1 MSVKRSRVREDSSE
15 SDAPDS
21 SGNSNTNGE
30 KSPSQIPVRQDDDD
44 DDDDESSPENEQAE
58 ILAIVPARRQDLS
71 NDDVIRN
78 DSMVPE
84 MLEDLMQISG
94 AEIARNASSG
104 NSNSDA
110 DEMSEAAGGENL
122 SVRSRSL
129 NGYLSEITL
138 NISRYIDEGIPL
150 YFRREFE
157 NVSISLRN
165 LGVIKFDLPRI
176 THKDRRGVLTV
187 PPRHVKTLD
196 GVGKCLQ
203 LIPPGGFSMYSQPS
217 DGFPWV
223 FVSK

>member
-1 MSVKRSRVREDSSE
+1 MSVKRSRLREDSSE

-30 KSPSQIPVRQDDDD
+30 KSPSQIPVRQDDE
-44 DDDDESSPENEQAE
+44 DDDESSPENEQAE
-58 ILAIVPARRQDLS
+58 NLAIVPARRQDLS
-71 NDDVIRN
+71 NDDVLRN
-78 DSMVPE
+78 DSIVPE

-94 AEIARNASSG
+94 AEIARNASSR
-104 NSNSDA
+104 NSNSDT
-110 DEMSEAAGGENL
+110 DDMSEAAGGENL
-122 SVRSRSL
+122 SVTSRSL

-138 NISRYIDEGIPL
+138 NISHYADEGIPL
-150 YFRREFE
+150 YFRRDFE

-165 LGVIKFDLPRI
+165 LGVLKFDIPRT

>member
-30 KSPSQIPVRQDDDD
+30 KSPSQNPERQDDE
-44 DDDDESSPENEQAE
+44 DDDESSPENEQAE
-58 ILAIVPARRQDLS
+58 NLAVVPARRQDLS

-94 AEIARNASSG
+94 AEIARNASSR
-104 NSNSDA
+104 NSNSDG
-110 DEMSEAAGGENL
+110 DEMSEAAGGDNL

-138 NISRYIDEGIPL
+138 NISHYTDEGFPL

-165 LGVIKFDLPRI
+165 LGVIKFDIPRT